1 MMPATRIGW
10 TMIVLWGLLVIV
22 PGAWAAPRTTIL
34 AVPAAESA
42 RTDLATLVLPEAI
55 DIQQVDGLEYPGM
68 GSVLRRGDLPVRV
81 LPGEREVA
89 LRYNQLFQ
97 TTADEHDIVKS
108 RVIVLR
114 FRADPGVAYRV
125 VHPRFRDARE
135 AREGVKNLVLS
146 IEDPAGNNRVLAA
159 SQVATGLSGQEA
171 VSTTRPDLVSKSAVN
186 EAAAAKEA
194 VPVASVTEAGT
205 ATPQGGVNALELLK
219 FTWQNASAED
229 RAAFLRWARE
239 NP

>member
-1 MMPATRIGW
+1 MAMMAGKRSGW
-10 TMIVLWGLLVIV
+10 TMVVLCGLLVVV
-22 PGAWAAPRTTIL
+22 PGAWAASRKAIL
-34 AVPAAESA
+34 AVPAAEAA

-68 GSVLRRGDLPVRV
+68 GSVLRRGDLPVTV

-89 LRYNQLFQ
+89 LRYNQVFQ
-97 TTADEHDIVKS
+97 TTADDHDIVKS

-125 VHPRFRDARE
+125 VHPRFRNARE
-135 AREGVKNLVLS
+135 AREGVKNLVLA
-146 IEDPAGNNRVLAA
+146 IEDPAGKNRVVAA
-159 SQVATGLSGQEA
+159 SQVGTSLFGQET
-171 VSTTRPDLVSKSAVN
+171 VTTTRPDLVSKDAVG
-186 EAAAAKEA
+186 EAAVVKAAAPEA
-194 VPVASVTEAGT
+194 PST
-205 ATPQGGVNALELLK
+205 QGGVNALDLLK
-219 FTWQNASAED
+219 FTWQNAGAED